1 MTTSVDIPEGL
12 EKALEDELERGY
24 YASKSDLIRDA
35 LRKLLEERKMLE
47 RKKLSEET
55 IESINKA
62 RKQQKE
68 DYKSLEEIKNKYK
81 TE

>member
-35 LRKLLEERKMLE
+35 LRKLLEERQMLE
-47 RKKLSEET
+47 RKKLPEET